1 MFSNA
6 TNNFFQLTTKTVAKL
21 VYIYDICKFL
31 AKNIVVLVYFLCK
44 ITFFVLGVS
53 TCLVL
58 IFKKCA
64 HYLVNSKKCSTF
76 VADFRL

>member
-31 AKNIVVLVYFLCK
+31 AKNIVVWVYFLCK
-44 ITFFVLGVS
+44 TPFL
-53 TCLVL
+53 
-58 IFKKCA
+58 
-64 HYLVNSKKCSTF
+64 Y
-76 VADFRL
+76 